1 MDITEEHPLFTTVQ
15 ITEENDCSQVPKKHT
30 WILLRK
36 REISNYLI
44 IIGHGKFKDTFH
56 IFDFC

>member
-15 ITEENDCSQVPKKHT
+15 ITEENDYSQVPKKHI
-30 WILLRK
+30 WILLRI

-44 IIGHGKFKDTFH
+44 IRSWQV
-56 IFDFC
+56 